1 MPGKSKI
8 RSPEQKLK
16 KMLKEEKIIIDLEL
30 AIKKE
35 EFRNIQKTK
44 QGFYEVPMENK
55 CSQMASVSVHRTNV
69 KISYI
74 LNFLL
79 DKIGF

>member
-1 MPGKSKI
+1 MSDKSKI
-8 RSPEQKLK
+8 RTSEQKLR
-16 KMLKEEKIIIDLEL
+16 KMLKEEKTIIDLEL

-35 EFRNIQKTK
+35 QFRNTQKTK
-44 QGFYEVPMENK
+44 QVFYEMPIEDK
-55 CSQMASVSVHRTNV
+55 GRQIESVSVHRTNV
-69 KISYI
+69 KISYV